1 MHRVARAVP
10 CGDAETHRD
19 AVHRRLDR
27 RAQHFAEHRHL
38 HEVVVEG
45 EEDELVAAVADEDV
59 AAVDVCLHDLGDA
72 AQRLVSAEVAAR
84 VVDLLKVVDVEDG
97 VGEGEAVLFCEF
109 SEPLKARLELKA
121 VERACE
127 EVVLCL
133 VLCYLQLLCEDIV
146 FPCELRIL
154 HHLLADEEED
164 ERDDGVDREDGSRER
179 RGKEVVL
186 KVQRIDADE
195 DHEGDRRNHAVAARG
210 MLYPRGAQE
219 DEDGVE
225 EGEAEDGVE
234 GEEHVYVAAS
244 PENLHRRSN
253 GEEYA
258 VEAEDDA
265 QGACVAPCGDVLGD
279 LEEEHRHEEEHD
291 VVQLR
296 PDLRCAEEARKE
308 GGGARRPQDE
318 AQEEGDEVELQ
329 MPPPRIPAP
338 DEIHEEEDDERG
350 GDGEARRVDGIGDTD
365 LLEECHLA
373 VDEEVVKAAEP
384 LRIA

>member
-1 MHRVARAVP
+1 M
-10 CGDAETHRD
+10 
-19 AVHRRLDR
+19 
-27 RAQHFAEHRHL
+27 
-38 HEVVVEG
+38 EG

-59 AAVDVCLHDLGDA
+59 AAVEARLYDLGDS
-72 AQRLVSAEVAAR
+72 AQRLVAAEVAVR

-97 VGEGEAVLFCEF
+97 IGEGEAVLLRE
-109 SEPLKARLELKA
+109 SREPLKVRLELEA
-121 VERACE
+121 VVAACE
-127 EVVLCL
+127 EVMLCL
-133 VLCYLQLLCEDIV
+133 VLRYLQLLCEGTV
-146 FPCELRIL
+146 FPRELRIQ

-164 ERDDGVDREDGSRER
+164 ERNDGVDREDGGRECR
-179 RGKEVVL
+179 CKEVVL

-195 DHEGDRRNHAVAARG
+195 EHEGDRRNHTVAARG

-244 PENLHRRSN
+244 PENLYRRSD
-253 GEEYA
+253 GEEDA

-265 QGACVAPCGDVLGD
+265 QGARVAPCGDVLGD
-279 LEEEHRHEEEHD
+279 LEEEHRHEVEHD

-296 PDLRCAEEARKE
+296 PDLRCVEEARKE

-329 MPPPRIPAP
+329 PSPM
-338 DEIHEEEDDERG
+338 
-350 GDGEARRVDGIGDTD
+350 
-365 LLEECHLA
+365 
-373 VDEEVVKAAEP
+373 
-384 LRIA
+384 